1 MVQLNQARQRGDF
14 PAINALLESLKRGF
28 EPLMASDCIDDLER
42 LRRKIKQVRDQIDV
56 MLRELEALEDEDSWQ
71 LVTSLSDKDNWF
83 KEQENVLSKTLKLLE
98 RQVAEASKVLY
109 EV

>member
-1 MVQLNQARQRGDF
+1 M
-14 PAINALLESLKRGF
+14 
-28 EPLMASDCIDDLER
+28 
-42 LRRKIKQVRDQIDV
+42 
-56 MLRELEALEDEDSWQ
+56 DEDSWQ